1 MPIHSTAKIHPTAI
15 IDPTVEIDADAEV
28 GPYCIVGGGVS
39 IGARTRLVAQVFLE
53 GKLSIGRDNIFYP
66 YCSCGVAPQDL
77 KYKGELSEVRI
88 GDRNT
93 IREFVTIH
101 RGTEGGGMVTS
112 IGDHNLLMAY
122 VHVAHDVI
130 IHDHTIL
137 ANGVTFA
144 GHVIVE
150 DYANIGGLTAIHQ
163 FCRIGRHA
171 IIGSRSV
178 IKQNVLPFSQTATS
192 HKSEVY
198 GANRVGLQRSG
209 LQAESIE
216 PLQNAFRLLSHASL
230 NTTQALARIEEE
242 IPTTDEVKELLAF
255 IRASDRGFIK

>member
-1 MPIHSTAKIHPTAI
+1 MAIHSTAKIHPTAI
-15 IDPTVEIDADAEV
+15 IDPSSEISAGVEI

-53 GKLSIGRDNIFYP
+53 GKLSIGEDNIFYP

-77 KYKGELSEVRI
+77 KYKGELSETRI
-88 GDRNT
+88 GDGNT

-112 IGDHNLLMAY
+112 IGNHNLLMAY

-130 IHDHTIL
+130 IHNHTIL

-144 GHVIVE
+144 GHVVVE
-150 DYANIGGLTAIHQ
+150 DYANIGGLTAVHQ
-163 FCRIGRHA
+163 FCRIGRNA

-178 IKQNVLPFSQTATS
+178 VKQNVLPFSQTATD

-209 LQAESIE
+209 FQLEAIE
-216 PLQNAFRLLSHASL
+216 PLQNAFRLLSHANL
-230 NTTQALARIEEE
+230 NTTQAVARIEEE
-242 IPTTDEVKELLAF
+242 IPATAEVKELLAF